1 MIPLVMIPQMALGGA
16 MFSFD
21 KLNRAIGSVEGVPPV
36 CEIMATRWVYEGLM
50 VRQYK
55 DNKFQKDFY
64 EIERQAYMADFKNVY
79 YIPELKDRIDYCLS
93 AYNTNNDSI
102 KEEVSERLAL
112 LKNEIYKETVRVPEV
127 PFEYVD
133 YLTLEKFDS
142 EVGLATSE
150 YLNEL
155 EQFYNQSF
163 TNANDRKERI
173 INYLDSK
180 HPGYYIAKRQ
190 AYHNEAVTDIVR
202 KIYEKNKI
210 IAYKDRLIQQTDPIY
225 EMPWIDNPFDFRA
238 QFYSPVKHFAG
249 RNIDT
254 FWFNMW
260 MVWVMTIGAYV
271 ALYYDWLKRFMDLF
285 QK

>member
-1 MIPLVMIPQMALGGA
+1 
-16 MFSFD
+16 
-21 KLNRAIGSVEGVPPV
+21 
-36 CEIMATRWVYEGLM
+36 
-50 VRQYK
+50 
-55 DNKFQKDFY
+55 
-64 EIERQAYMADFKNVY
+64 
-79 YIPELKDRIDYCLS
+79 
-93 AYNTNNDSI
+93 
-102 KEEVSERLAL
+102 
-112 LKNEIYKETVRVPEV
+112 V